1 MILDSTAYGAGVVG
15 APAMSVV
22 EAAGRSAS
30 LAAVFIGTCC

>member
-1 MILDSTAYGAGVVG
+1 MILDSTACGAGVVG
-15 APAMSVV
+15 AAAMSVA